1 MSQNPATSSLVSA
14 NGPSIT
20 VRFAPENFTRAP
32 LELGCSPSAAS
43 STPAF
48 TSSSLYLP
56 IAASRSWLGI
66 TPASLSALAL
76 TITMNR
82 IVGISIR
89 VRGSTLLPVRRMG
102 NAEIDKQ
109 AQGARMGGGYP
120 SARSRVR
127 PLPTRDDDLPLPPIQ
142 RPRHPPQILLNVRVP
157 QRENGLRLH
166 DEDAV
171 AAGERRNGKAAP
183 ALDPSRLA
191 QQHATAHGI
200 ERRREAREQIESDSR
215 TIGGALGGERHRQ
228 VAQREVAK
236 MYGGRNGGR
245 RAPGAHSAGGGEQAQ
260 RTAARERRVV

>member
-56 IAASRSWLGI
+56 IAASSSWLGI

-82 IVGISIR
+82 IAGISIR
-89 VRGSTLLPVRRMG
+89 VRGSALLPVRRMG
-102 NAEIDKQ
+102 TADIDS
-109 AQGARMGGGYP
+109 GLGGGESGAGYP
-120 SARSRVR
+120 AASGQARQ
-127 PLPTRDDDLPLPPIQ
+127 LPARDDDFPLPPVQ
-142 RPRHPPQILLNVRVP
+142 RPLHPPQILLDIRVP
-157 QRENGLRLH
+157 QREDGLRLH

-171 AAGERRNGKAAP
+171 AAGERRNGEAAHGV
-183 ALDPSRLA
+183 DPPRLA
-191 QQHATAHGI
+191 QQHATVHGI
-200 ERRREAREQIESDSR
+200 EGRREAREQVESD
-215 TIGGALGGERHRQ
+215 GGAIGSTLRGERHGQ
-228 VAQREVAK
+228 VAQRELAQVH
-236 MYGGRNGGR
+236 GECNGRR
-245 RAPGAHSAGGGEQAQ
+245 RAPGALAAGRGEQAQ
-260 RTAARERRVV
+260 RFASRE